1 MKKQKPIA
9 VVIGNGGYNDI
20 GQIRS
25 CGEFGMDV
33 IMIAPEEI
41 LIPINKSIYVK
52 EWIKSSI
59 DNQNSLINITQSIA
73 SKYPNREIILY
84 PATDLSACLIDKAY
98 EKLSQFA
105 IVPHANGNL
114 STLMDKSVMVEI
126 AQKRNLNV
134 PESIVLDLHEYK
146 YKAKTLPLPCI
157 IKPLRSIFGEKSAI
171 TICHDSESIQT
182 TLNNYKAH
190 GFYDILV
197 QALVEGNNQE
207 EIAITGVSNGKGVV
221 LIFGTI
227 HKIRIRGNGS
237 TVFAKYN
244 KSIDS
249 QLTNKIN
256 EFIKETG
263 FRGIFDMEFLRN
275 EAGYHFIECNFRNGA
290 YGYAI
295 TKAGFNMPGL
305 FYLLASSKPLP
316 NINVKNITFMEE
328 RSDILNVLDHTISPW
343 RWIKDIISTD
353 TFLWWNRRDPY
364 PMLRCPNII
373 KKYFR

>member
-33 IMIAPEEI
+33 IMIAPDGI
-41 LIPINKSIYVK
+41 LMPINKSIYVK
-52 EWIKSSI
+52 EWIKASI
-59 DNQNSLINITQSIA
+59 DNQQSLLSIIQNIA

-84 PATDLSACLIDKAY
+84 PATDLSACMIDNAY
-98 EKLSQFA
+98 EKLSEFA
-105 IVPHANGNL
+105 IAPHANGNL
-114 STLMDKSVMVEI
+114 RTLMDKSVMVEI
-126 AQKRNLNV
+126 AQKSNFNV
-134 PESIVLDLHEYK
+134 PESVVLDLHEY
-146 YKAKTLPLPCI
+146 TTSNLPIPCI

-171 TICHDSESIQT
+171 TICHDSESTQE
-182 TLNNYKAH
+182 TLNRYASL
-190 GFYDILV
+190 GFYDVLV

-207 EIAITGVSNGKGVV
+207 EIAVSGVSNGKGIV
-221 LIFGTI
+221 LVHGTI

-237 TVFAKYN
+237 TVFAKYD

-256 EFIKETG
+256 TFIKETG
-263 FRGIFDMEFLRN
+263 YRGVFDIEFLLN
-275 EAGYHFIECNFRNGA
+275 DTGCHFIECNFRNGA

-295 TKAGFNMPGL
+295 TKAGFNMPGI
-305 FYLLASSKPLP
+305 FYLLATNKPLP
-316 NINVKNITFMEE
+316 DINVKNVTFMEE
-328 RSDILNVLDHTISPW
+328 RSDILNVLDHTITPW
-343 RWIKDIISTD
+343 RWFKDIISTD

-364 PMLRCPNII
+364 PMLRLPNTI
-373 KKYFR
+373 KNYFR